1 MTMPINRYKLPKAL
15 LLSGKKNIE
24 TLFQHGEAFFV
35 YPFRVVFK
43 IQEFNSS
50 TETEQNNSKFCF
62 AVAVPKKKFKLAVH
76 RNKLKRLTKENFRLQ
91 QHIIHSALENKN
103 IQVHALFIYTH
114 TALLGYADIEKSMHK
129 ILKKLNESIEQHH

>member
-24 TLFQHGEAFFV
+24 TLFQTGEAFFV

-43 IQEFNSS
+43 IQELQ
-50 TETEQNNSKFCF
+50 EGNSKFSF

-76 RNKLKRLTKENFRLQ
+76 RNNLKRLTKESFRLQ
-91 QHIIHSALENKN
+91 QHAVHLALENKN

-114 TALLGYADIEKSMHK
+114 TALLTFADIEKSIQK
-129 ILKKLNESIEQHH
+129 ILKKLDEAICK